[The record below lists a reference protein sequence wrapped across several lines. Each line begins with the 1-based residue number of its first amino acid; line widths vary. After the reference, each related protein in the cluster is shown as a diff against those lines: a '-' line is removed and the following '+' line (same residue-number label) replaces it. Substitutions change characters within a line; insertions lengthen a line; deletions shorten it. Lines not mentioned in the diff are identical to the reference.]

1 MHHVIL
7 KSMKCLSMLH
17 KQKNMASPRPYN
29 EINIAENQHLLGI
42 RERAKSLVAFAG
54 FVGFNHANEV
64 RAEIGRM
71 EAYMI

>member
-1 MHHVIL
+1 MV
-7 KSMKCLSMLH
+7 
-17 KQKNMASPRPYN
+17 SPRPYN